1 MAAQPVILILG
12 AGPRVGNAVAK
23 KFAEAGYA
31 IAIVSR
37 GAVSGKTPEGYH
49 AIKADLSDHAS
60 VPSIF
65 QNVKSEFGVAPSV
78 VVYNAYAMTPL
89 PEPDSPLSAPVA
101 GLLSDLNVNTISA
114 YVAAQEA
121 LKGFEELP
129 NEARKAFIYT
139 GN

>member
-1 MAAQPVILILG
+1 
-12 AGPRVGNAVAK
+12 
-23 KFAEAGYA
+23 
-31 IAIVSR
+31 
-37 GAVSGKTPEGYH
+37 
-49 AIKADLSDHAS
+49 IKADLSDHAS

-139 GN
+139 GNWLNTVVVPMPMVFALGVGKSASAYWIGAADGAYASKGYR